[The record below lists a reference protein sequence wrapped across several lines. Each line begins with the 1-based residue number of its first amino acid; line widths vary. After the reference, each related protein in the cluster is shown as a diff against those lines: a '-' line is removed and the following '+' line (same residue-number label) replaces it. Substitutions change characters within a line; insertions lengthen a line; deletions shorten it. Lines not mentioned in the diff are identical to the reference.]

1 MTSRV
6 LGIARETV
14 LAAMF
19 GAGATM
25 DAFNVAFRVP
35 NLLRDLFAEG
45 AMTAAFVP
53 TFTRALH
60 LVRVGE
66 VVRTVFSAET
76 IGRLGLDS
84 AVVVVRREPGL
95 GTRVSL
101 LREFLADPSLGARAA
116 RVWIEGLPD
125 SPSMAPSLLD
135 ELRRSS

>member
-60 LVRVGE
+60 QRGKAEAWRVGNL
-66 VVRTVFSAET
+66 VLNALLLVTGPWSSSASSWRVR
-76 IGRLGLDS
+76 
-84 AVVVVRREPGL
+84 
-95 GTRVSL
+95 
-101 LREFLADPSLGARAA
+101 
-116 RVWIEGLPD
+116 
-125 SPSMAPSLLD
+125 
-135 ELRRSS
+135 